1 MLASLE
7 IIPFEKNHANAF
19 KALNT
24 RWLKEFFKVEPIDE
38 KVLSNV
44 DEYILKKGGFIFMG
58 RVQAGHCG
66 MFCDYS
72 LKKW

>member
-7 IIPFEKNHANAF
+7 IIPFEKNYANAF

-44 DEYILKKGGFIFMG
+44 DSTFLK
-58 RVQAGHCG
+58 RVDL
-66 MFCDYS
+66 FLWDVYKRT
-72 LKKW
+72 LWDVLRLFP